1 MPPKHTLRPIQ
12 PGDNQAVAR
21 IIRQVMAEFG
31 AVGEGYS
38 IMDPEVDRMYEAYHN
53 NRSAFYVIE
62 QQGEVLGCGGIG
74 PLVGG
79 ATDTCELKKMYFL
92 PALRGKGWGKRLAI
106 HCLDSARQLGYRR
119 CYLETV
125 ERMSQ
130 ANKLYQRLGF
140 QKLDSALGST
150 GHSACETY
158 YAIEL

>member
-1 MPPKHTLRPIQ
+1 MAPKHTLRPIQ

-31 AVGEGYS
+31 AVGDGYS
-38 IMDPEVDRMYEAYHN
+38 IMDPEVGQMYEAYHN
-53 NRSAFYVIE
+53 NRSAFFVIE
-62 QQGEVLGCGGIG
+62 RQGEVLGCGGIG
-74 PLVGG
+74 PLIGG

-92 PALRGKGWGKRLAI
+92 PTLRGKGWGKRLAI

-125 ERMSQ
+125 ERMTQ